1 MLKKILT
8 ISSRQLILAY
18 AVISVL
24 LFNSVF
30 LKNLH
35 IAEVGWLNIIG
46 SAILLYCMEVIVY
59 SILFV
64 KYITKPLL
72 FLLLIGNTIVLYFMS
87 GYNAAIDKIM
97 IINAIQTDKGEVG
110 ELLQW
115 NMLPYGI
122 LLILALLWLIKVK
135 ITYQSLRLEIKARI
149 IMILSAGIIGGII
162 FGTNFK
168 KIADF
173 MDENKELRYYIV
185 PSNYIGSV
193 VSVAKIMIKAP
204 DKVKILTKDI
214 EQIPYWK
221 DTNRKNLFIMIVG
234 ETARAYSFSL
244 SGYTRNT
251 NEPLNKYRQ
260 DMIVYDK
267 MYSCGTSTAVSVPC
281 IFSPYPR
288 KQFTQKLTS
297 YSENI
302 LDVFEKSGYDVI
314 WKDANSG
321 CKGVCNRV
329 KTQIY
334 CEYGSCMDIEM
345 HQNFAQEVKASGKN
359 MLVVFHQ
366 RGSHGP
372 LYYKRYPAEFEK
384 YTPVCRSAN
393 FKDCTQE
400 ELTNAYDNTIYYT
413 SYVIADLIK
422 EVKPLEKDYN
432 IVLLYT
438 SDHGETLGEG
448 GKFLHGAP
456 YENAPAKQKEV
467 PFFIWMPKSTVEN
480 MNYDW
485 KCLQSHQKDEISHDN
500 LFHSLLGLGGLKIED
515 YDKGLDIFTR
525 CCKK

>member
-1 MLKKILT
+1 MLKKISI
-8 ISSRQLILAY
+8 ISSRQLIMIY
-18 AVISVL
+18 ALVSVL

-35 IAEVGWLNIIG
+35 IAEVEWLGILGAAII
-46 SAILLYCMEVIVY
+46 LYCVESIIY
-59 SILFV
+59 SLLFV

-72 FLLLIGNTIVLYFMS
+72 FLLLIGNTVVLYFMS
-87 GYNAAIDKIM
+87 GYNTAIDKIM
-97 IINAIQTDKGEVG
+97 VINALQTDKGEVG

-115 NMLPYGI
+115 NMLPYVV
-122 LLILALLWLIKVK
+122 LLLLVLLWLIKVK
-135 ITYQSLRLEIKARI
+135 INFADFKGELKQRAKI
-149 IMILSAGIIGGII
+149 ILIMGLVGGLI
-162 FGTNFK
+162 FGLNFK
-168 KIADF
+168 KIDNF
-173 MDENKELRYYIV
+173 MNENKELRYYIV

-193 VSVAKIMIKAP
+193 ISVAKIMTKAP
-204 DKVKILTKDI
+204 DKVKILTKNI
-214 EQIPYWK
+214 EQVPYWK
-221 DTNRKNLFIMIVG
+221 NNNRKNLFIMIVG
-234 ETARAYSFSL
+234 EAARAHNFSL
-244 SGYTRNT
+244 SGYERDT
-251 NEPLNKYRQ
+251 NEPLNKYKQ
-260 DMIVYDK
+260 ELIAYKK

-281 IFSPYPR
+281 MFSPYPR
-288 KQFTQKLTS
+288 KQFTKKLTS
-297 YSENI
+297 YSENV

-329 KTQIY
+329 KTQVY

-345 HQNFAQEVKASGKN
+345 HKNFAQEVKASGKN

-393 FKDCTQE
+393 FKDCTSE

-422 EVKPLEKDYN
+422 EAKQLEKDYN
-432 IVLLYT
+432 MVLLYA
-438 SDHGETLGEG
+438 SDHGETMGEDG
-448 GKFLHGAP
+448 QYLHGAP

-485 KCLQSHQKDEISHDN
+485 TCLQSHSKDEVSHDN

-515 YDKGLDIFTR
+515 YDKELDIFTR
-525 CCKK
+525 CHK